1 MKASPAMRAQTFERG
16 MALVSAL
23 LLLLVTTVL
32 GVAMFRSFGLLEHI
46 AGNTREKARAL
57 HAAESARTYAEW
69 WLSGNQGLNASTGQ
83 ACAAGIANAPLICTN
98 AMTNVTSFPWTTGV
112 SYTPPGLPTGNT
124 GAIGNYASPPL
135 FYISYLGNS
144 YNSQTGTTTFSYQVD
159 AAGYAGTL
167 SSAVETQSTY
177 AVGITYTSSDSLEK
191 FIDLGKP

>member
-1 MKASPAMRAQTFERG
+1 

-23 LLLLVTTVL
+23 LLLLVTTML
-32 GVAMFRSFGLLEHI
+32 GIAMFRSFGLLEHI

-83 ACAAGIANAPLICTN
+83 ACPAEILRAPVICTN
-98 AMTNVTSFPWTTGV
+98 AMTNVTTFPWTAGV

-124 GAIGNYASPPL
+124 GVVGNYARPPL
-135 FYISYLGNS
+135 FYISSLGNS
-144 YNSQTGTTTFSYQVD
+144 FDTQTGTTTYSYQVD

-167 SSAVETQSTY
+167 RSAVETESAY
-177 AVGITYTSSDSLEK
+177 AVGVTYTSSDSLEK
-191 FIDLGKP
+191 YINLGNP

>member
-1 MKASPAMRAQTFERG
+1 

-32 GVAMFRSFGLLEHI
+32 GIAMFRSFGLLEHI

-69 WLSGNQGLNASTGQ
+69 WLSGNQGLNASSGQ
-83 ACAAGIANAPLICTN
+83 ACAGIVNVPTICSN
-98 AMTNVTSFPWTTGV
+98 AMTSATLFPWTTGV

-124 GAIGNYASPPL
+124 GAVGNYASAPL
-135 FYISYLGNS
+135 FYISYLGNT
-144 YNSQTGTTTFSYQVD
+144 YNSQTGTTTFNYQVD

-191 FIDLGKP
+191 FIDLSKP